1 MKLDFEE
8 TENKIEIEKAELL
21 KKNKEQDMVINSQ
34 AIIAKELR
42 DEVKNLKEEKKD
54 LKEEIEELNER
65 VLELESINSALHDIE
80 FYKKRIEECFQENF
94 EILEDNK
101 KIQNELNISVKQV
114 SSEINKQIR
123 EVNSQIKKT
132 IDNSTSSFGNML
144 LRSDYLYW
152 ILIIIFILTTGFF
165 VKYLFGTNER
175 LRDTNFYLE
184 EMDEI
189 MKHQKF
195 YWYDEKNGTVYFKT
209 KKEMEK
215 QNKKK

>member
-42 DEVKNLKEEKKD
+42 DEVKNLKEEKRD

-80 FYKKRIEECFQENF
+80 SYKKRIEECFQENL

-123 EVNSQIKKT
+123 EVNSQIKET
-132 IDNSTSSFGNML
+132 INNSTSSFGNML
-144 LRSDYLYW
+144 LRSDFLYW
-152 ILIIIFILTTGFF
+152 ILIMIFILTTVFF

-175 LRDTNFYLE
+175 LRDTNFYLK
-184 EMDEI
+184 EMNEI
-189 MKHQKF
+189 MKHKKF

-209 KKEMEK
+209 KNEMEQ